1 MTNYGYRIMRES
13 LIGSDKVDP
22 HIGAY
27 GFESEEMAVEDAKR
41 RLEKEIKP
49 GAIFK
54 WSIQSYAYEMPF
66 QKTKNL
72 NTLVLGSAGAGRAFH
87 VGENKECVN
96 ET

>member
-1 MTNYGYRIMRES
+1 
-13 LIGSDKVDP
+13 
-22 HIGAY
+22 
-27 GFESEEMAVEDAKR
+27 MAVDDAKR

-72 NTLVLGSAGAGRAFH
+72 NTLVLGSAGVGRAFRD
-87 VGENKECVN
+87 GENKECVN

>member
-1 MTNYGYRIMRES
+1 MRES

-27 GFESEEMAVEDAKR
+27 GFESEEMAIDDAKR

-54 WSIQSYAYEMPF
+54 WSIQSYAYEVPSETTE
-66 QKTKNL
+66 QTINL
-72 NTLVLGSAGAGRAFH
+72 NTLVLGRAGAGRAFH
-87 VGENKECVN
+87 ASKNKECVN